1 MPRPRTGKRKLQAA
15 GTRARIYDAA
25 IREIERHGFENAT
38 IGGICKAAGVSVGAF
53 YTHFPSKADIIHEI
67 FRKGDR
73 HFEEVVAR
81 QLADPRATARIL
93 GFFRHYASFNAGS
106 GIEFVR
112 VLYRGLSPQ
121 FSDRSRFMIRLLRRL
136 VEEGQAAGELDA
148 TRTADEIVD
157 DLFLVARGRIFDWCV
172 REGEYDLVAAMD
184 RTMSLLLPAFAP
196 KPPKAPPQS

>member
-1 MPRPRTGKRKLQAA
+1 MPRARTGKRKQQAA
-15 GTRARIYDAA
+15 ETRARIYDAA

-81 QLADPRATARIL
+81 QLTEARATARIKAY
-93 GFFRHYASFNAGS
+93 FHHYAAFNAGN

-112 VLYRGLSPQ
+112 VLYRGFSPE
-121 FSDRSRFMIRLLRRL
+121 FTDRDRFMLRLLRRL
-136 VEEGQAAGELDA
+136 VEEGQSARELDA
-148 TRTADEIVD
+148 ARSADGIVD
-157 DLFLVARGRIFDWCV
+157 DLLLIARGRIFDWCV

-184 RTMSLLLPAFAP
+184 RTMALFLPALAP
-196 KPPKAPPQS
+196 KP